1 LLSSHEQELS
11 VDHTIDIR
19 KQSALEEAEEPEPQ
33 PEPEDRTMT
42 VSRFNEGVG
51 ITEAGF
57 RCLRTSVRT
66 SSEQQH
72 EIRRMLASYEILK
85 EKISSLSRQ
94 ASVLDIFKSPSGT
107 RSSPAVLLDTED
119 DDPHDPLQ
127 LKRDYLLH
135 ELSFLTY
142 FL

>member
-1 LLSSHEQELS
+1 LLSSHEQEELS
-11 VDHTIDIR
+11 VDHMIDIR
-19 KQSALEEAEEPEPQ
+19 KQSALEEAKEPEPQ
-33 PEPEDRTMT
+33 PENEDRTMT

-66 SSEQQH
+66 SSEQQR
-72 EIRRMLASYEILK
+72 EIIRMLAYYEILK
-85 EKISSLSRQ
+85 KISSLSRQ

-135 ELSFLTY
+135 EPSFLAY

>member
-1 LLSSHEQELS
+1 M
-11 VDHTIDIR
+11 TDIR
-19 KQSALEEAEEPEPQ
+19 KQSALEEAEDPEPEPE

-42 VSRFNEGVG
+42 VSRFIEGVG

-57 RCLRTSVRT
+57 RSLRTSIRT

-72 EIRRMLASYEILK
+72 EIIRKLACYKILK
-85 EKISSLSRQ
+85 EKKSSLSRQ

-107 RSSPAVLLDTED
+107 RASTAVLLDTED

-127 LKRDYLLH
+127 LNYLLH
-135 ELSFLTY
+135 ELSFLSY

>member
-1 LLSSHEQELS
+1 M
-11 VDHTIDIR
+11 IDIR
-19 KQSALEEAEEPEPQ
+19 KQSALEEVEEPEP
-33 PEPEDRTMT
+33 EPANRTIT
-42 VSRFNEGVG
+42 VSRFTDGVG

-66 SSEQQH
+66 RSEQQH
-72 EIRRMLASYEILK
+72 EIIKMFACYEILK
-85 EKISSLSRQ
+85 EKTSSLSRQ
-94 ASVLDIFKSPSGT
+94 ASVLDTFKSPSGT

-119 DDPHDPLQ
+119 DDPHNPLQ
-127 LKRDYLLH
+127 LKRDYLLY